1 MAVKGALAKEYVAKK
16 IAEVF
21 GADYI
26 GEVDKKLYVWAQE
39 NGEKIQIAIAMTCPK
54 TPIGDVPTMD
64 FSSDT
69 GDFDFSGDATT
80 ATPPTAFQPAVITA
94 EEKANIASLME
105 KLGL

>member
-1 MAVKGALAKEYVAKK
+1 MVKGAQAKECVAKK
-16 IAEVF
+16 IAEAF
-21 GADYI
+21 GADYV

-54 TPIGDVPTMD
+54 NPVGDVPVMD
-64 FSSDT
+64 FSTDT
-69 GDFDFSGDATT
+69 GDFDFSGDASA
-80 ATPPTAFQPAVITA
+80 ATPPTVFQPAAITA

>member
-1 MAVKGALAKEYVAKK
+1 MARGSLAKEYVTKK
-16 IAEVF
+16 IADAF
-21 GADYI
+21 GADYV

-54 TPIGDVPTMD
+54 TPVGDVPAMD
-64 FSSDT
+64 FSADT

-80 ATPPTAFQPAVITA
+80 ATPPTVFQPAVMTA
-94 EEKANIASLME
+94 EEKTNIASLME

>member
-1 MAVKGALAKEYVAKK
+1 MAKGAQAKEYVAKK
-16 IAEVF
+16 IAEAF
-21 GADYI
+21 GADYV
-26 GEVDKKLYVWAQE
+26 GEVDKKLYVWSQE

-54 TPIGDVPTMD
+54 SPVGDVPVMD
-64 FSSDT
+64 FSTDT

-80 ATPPTAFQPAVITA
+80 ATPPTVFQPAVMTA

>member
-1 MAVKGALAKEYVAKK
+1 MAKGAQAKEYVTKK
-16 IAEVF
+16 IAEAF
-21 GADYI
+21 GADYV

-54 TPIGDVPTMD
+54 NPVGDVPVMD
-64 FSSDT
+64 FSTDT
-69 GDFDFSGDATT
+69 GDFDFSGDASA
-80 ATPPTAFQPAVITA
+80 ATPPTVFQPAAITA

>member
-1 MAVKGALAKEYVAKK
+1 MAKGALAKEAVTKK
-16 IAEVF
+16 IADAF
-21 GADYI
+21 GADYV

-54 TPIGDVPTMD
+54 TPIGDVPVMD
-64 FSSDT
+64 FSADT

-80 ATPPTAFQPAVITA
+80 AAPPSVFQPAVITA

>member
-1 MAVKGALAKEYVAKK
+1 MAVKGALAKEAVAKK
-16 IAEVF
+16 IAEAF
-21 GADYI
+21 GADYV
-26 GEVDKKLYVWAQE
+26 GEVDKKLYVWSQE

-54 TPIGDVPTMD
+54 TPVGDVPAMD
-64 FSSDT
+64 FSADT

-80 ATPPTAFQPAVITA
+80 ATPPSVFQPAVITA